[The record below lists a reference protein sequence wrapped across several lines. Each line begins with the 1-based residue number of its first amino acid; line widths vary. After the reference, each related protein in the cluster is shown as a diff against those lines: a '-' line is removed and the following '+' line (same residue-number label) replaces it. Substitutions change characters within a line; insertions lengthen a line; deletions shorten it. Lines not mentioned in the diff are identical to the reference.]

1 MHLTRPAWR
10 RRLSGLHKKTP
21 GKAGFSLALACE
33 PPGEVRLTLA
43 GRLDL
48 AGLEE
53 LKHDLEGV
61 WEQHAPRRLVVDMGG
76 VVYLD
81 SAGALALAGLE
92 SQAQAR
98 GAELS
103 YQGLG
108 TAAQGIK
115 GLLDVEGLKKQPLI
129 PAQRSGG
136 FLDQVG
142 ESWLATVR
150 DFYLVTSFLGEFLA
164 ACGRVM
170 LHPRLLRLD
179 EVLLYMEQ
187 VGVQGLAIVGLISF
201 LLGLIMAFMSS
212 LQLQPFGANIY
223 VANLVALSMVK
234 ELGPIMTAVL
244 VAGRSG
250 SAFAAEIGTMKVN
263 EEVDALVVMGYDPLI
278 FLALPKV
285 VAAVITVPLLTLFA
299 DLLAIAGGL
308 VVGVAGMGLTAGSYI
323 DQTIKSLNSQDI
335 VTSMLKAATF
345 ALLIAGIG
353 CQRGFMVRGGAQ
365 AVGTATT
372 SAVVSA
378 MFLIIVADSIFAV
391 VLHYVG

>member
-1 MHLTRPAWR
+1 LHLTRTAWA
-10 RRLSGLHKKTP
+10 RRLSGLHKSTP
-21 GKAGFSLALACE
+21 SQGGFSLSLAQE
-33 PPGEVRLTLA
+33 SGGARLTLA

-48 AGLEE
+48 GGLED
-53 LKHDLEGV
+53 LKRDLDGV
-61 WEQHAPRRLVVDMGG
+61 WGAIAGKRLVVDLGG

-81 SAGALALAGLE
+81 SAGALALTNLE
-92 SQAQAR
+92 MDAATR
-98 GAELS
+98 GVELS

-108 TAAQGIK
+108 AAAQGIK
-115 GLLDVEGLKKQPLI
+115 GLLDPEGLKKPPLI
-129 PAQRSGG
+129 PAVRSGG

-142 ESWLATVR
+142 EAWLSLLR
-150 DFYLVTSFLGEFLA
+150 DVYLVISFLGEFLA
-164 ACGRVM
+164 ACGRVI
-170 LHPRLLRLD
+170 LHPKLLRLG

-187 VGVQGLAIVGLISF
+187 VGVNGLPIVGLISF

-234 ELGPIMTAVL
+234 ELGPIMTSVL

-250 SAFAAEIGTMKVN
+250 SAFAAEIGTMQVN

-285 VAAVITVPLLTLFA
+285 LAAVITVPLLTLFA

-308 VVGVAGMGLTAGSYI
+308 VVGVVGMGLTAGSYI

-335 VTSMLKAATF
+335 IYSMLKSATF

-378 MFLIIVADSIFAV
+378 MFLIIVADSIYAV
-391 VLHYVG
+391 VLHYAG

>member
-10 RRLSGLHKKTP
+10 RRLSGLHKKTISK
-21 GKAGFSLALACE
+21 GGFSLSMAAQ
-33 PPGEVRLTLA
+33 PGGGTRLTLA

-48 AGLEE
+48 GGLEE
-53 LKHDLEGV
+53 LKRDLEGV
-61 WEQHAPRRLVVDMGG
+61 WGQVAQQRLVVDLGG

-92 SQAQAR
+92 MEATAR
-98 GAELS
+98 EVELS
-103 YQGLG
+103 YQGLDA
-108 TAAQGIK
+108 AAQGIK
-115 GLLDVEGLKKQPLI
+115 GLLDLEGLKKPPLI
-129 PAQRSGG
+129 PAVRSGG

-142 ESWLATVR
+142 EAWLALLR
-150 DFYLVTSFLGEFLA
+150 DVYLVIAFLGELLG
-164 ACGRVM
+164 ACGRTI
-170 LHPRLLRLD
+170 LHPRLLRLG

-187 VGVQGLAIVGLISF
+187 VGVNGLPIVGMISF

-212 LQLQPFGANIY
+212 LQLQPFGANLY
-223 VANLVALSMVK
+223 VANLVALAMVK

-250 SAFAAEIGTMKVN
+250 SSFAAEIGTMKVN

-285 VAAVITVPLLTLFA
+285 LAAVITVPLLTLFA

-335 VTSMLKAATF
+335 LTSMLKAATF

-365 AVGTATT
+365 AVGSATT

-378 MFLIIVADSIFAV
+378 MFLIIVADSIYAV
-391 VLHYVG
+391 VLHYAG

>member
-10 RRLSGLHKKTP
+10 RRLSGLHKKTS
-21 GKAGFSLALACE
+21 GAGGYSLSLAAE
-33 PPGEVRLTLA
+33 PGGGSRLVLA

-48 AGLEE
+48 EGLEQIE
-53 LKHDLEGV
+53 ADLAGV
-61 WEQHAPRRLVVDMGG
+61 WRQAGSGRMVVDLGG
-76 VVYLD
+76 VTYLD
-81 SAGALALAGLE
+81 SAGALALGQLE
-92 SQAQAR
+92 QEAAAR
-98 GAELS
+98 GVELA

-108 TAAQGIK
+108 AAAQGIK
-115 GLLDVEGLKKQPLI
+115 GLLDWRGLQTSPLI
-129 PAQRSGG
+129 PATRYAG
-136 FLDQVG
+136 FLDKLG
-142 ESWLATVR
+142 EGWLALVR
-150 DFYLVTSFLGEFLA
+150 DVYLVIAFLGEFLA
-164 ACGRVM
+164 ACGRAVAN
-170 LHPRLLRLD
+170 PKLLRVG

-187 VGVQGLAIVGLISF
+187 VGVNGLPIVGLISF

-212 LQLQPFGANIY
+212 LQLKPFGANIY
-223 VANLVALSMVK
+223 VANLVALAMVK

-263 EEVDALVVMGYDPLI
+263 EEVDALVVMGYDPLV

-285 VAAVITVPLLTLFA
+285 LAAVITVPILTLFS
-299 DLLAIAGGL
+299 DLMAIAGGL
-308 VVGVAGMGLTAGSYI
+308 VVGVVGMGLTAGSYV
-323 DQTIKSLNSQDI
+323 DQTIKSLNSGDI
-335 VTSMLKAATF
+335 LTGMLKSATF

-391 VLHYVG
+391 VLHYAG